1 MNTSEDS
8 LKKEYHEARVALHN
22 FLEDCEDPSY
32 SEKTPSL
39 LLFFATITFVITSE
53 LAIVFYF
60 LGEHLGT
67 TSALYAS
74 LTAIIFIFCS
84 SIGTAFSHANTSPN
98 LPLWRRVLGWCG
110 ILIFISVFFY
120 GIGIL
125 SGWRADTVT
134 LGFQVV
140 IDGYNAMSNLPI
152 FVTALVNLLGFGLLA
167 YEFRIHFWAKYWGY
181 RRIRKRLDDAAE
193 QLSNEK

>member
-8 LKKEYHEARVALHN
+8 LKEYHEARVALYD
-22 FLEDCEDPSY
+22 FLDDCGEDLSY
-32 SEKTPSL
+32 SEDPPSQL
-39 LLFFATITFVITSE
+39 LLFAVISFVVASE

-84 SIGTAFSHANTSPN
+84 SIGTAFSHANTSQN
-98 LPLWRRVLGWCG
+98 LPLGRRILGGCG
-110 ILIFISVFFY
+110 MLISISVFFY
-120 GIGIL
+120 GIGLL

-140 IDGYNAMSNLPI
+140 IDGYKAMSNLPI
-152 FVTALVNLLGFGLLA
+152 FVTALVNLLGFGLLS
-167 YEFRIHFWAKYWGY
+167 YELKIHFCVKYWGY
-181 RRIRKRLDDAAE
+181 RRRCKRFADAE
-193 QLSNEK
+193 KTLSNEK